1 MMALDWQILL
11 DDCVR
16 FAQRL
21 IQTPSMS
28 HEEATIAILIAD
40 ELRHLEF
47 DEVWVD
53 GIGNVC
59 GRIKGQDSQKG
70 ALVLNTHLDHVDP
83 GERALW
89 SYPPYGAEIVDGRI
103 VGRGACDIKGPL
115 AVQVYSM
122 AALKRA
128 GTLPPRDI
136 VFTGVVQEEIGGA
149 GSQYWVEHLDY
160 PVDLVLVGEPSSNSL
175 SLGHRGIFGLWVTF
189 HGRSVHASVP
199 DKGNNPNYALATFLQ
214 RLQTAQNQLAAHP
227 LLGKTT
233 VSPTIMQVDTKSK
246 NVTPAWA
253 RLFLDFRTATE
264 SSNSLQAFIR
274 MLGDG
279 LNMTIGPGW
288 EGVEIPNSAKPL
300 FGFYTPP
307 DSDLVKRVCNLLA
320 QGTGEKVALSSYQFA
335 TDGRLIA
342 PHGIPVLGYAPGE
355 EFAAH
360 TANESISI
368 EMMSQSLRGYFHLL
382 QQF

>member
-1 MMALDWQILL
+1 MALNWQLL
-11 DDCVR
+11 LEDCVR

-28 HEEATIAILIAD
+28 HEEATIAALIAD
-40 ELRHLEF
+40 ELHHLQF
-47 DEVWVD
+47 DEVWID

-59 GRIKGQDSQKG
+59 GRIWGQDRQKG

-83 GERALW
+83 GERSLW
-89 SYPPYGAEIVDGRI
+89 DVPPYAAEIVDGRI
-103 VGRGACDIKGPL
+103 IGRGASDIKGPL

-128 GTLPPRDI
+128 GILPARDVI
-136 VFTGVVQEEIGGA
+136 FTGVVQEEIGGA
-149 GSQYWVEHLDY
+149 GSQYWVEHLNY
-160 PVDLVLVGEPSSNSL
+160 PVALVLIGEPSSNRL

-199 DKGNNPNYALATFLQ
+199 DRGDNPNYTLATFLQ
-214 RLQTAQNQLAAHP
+214 RLQTAQNQLTTHP

-233 VSPTIMQVDTKSK
+233 VSPTIMQVDTQSK

-264 SSNSLQAFIR
+264 SPNSLKAFIQQ
-274 MLGDG
+274 LGNG
-279 LNMTIGPGW
+279 LNMSIGPGW
-288 EGVEIPNSAKPL
+288 EGVAIPDSHDPL

-307 DSDLVKRVCNLLA
+307 DSPLVKRVCHLLT
-320 QGTGEKVALSSYQFA
+320 QGTGVEPVLSSYQFA
-335 TDGRLIA
+335 TDGRLII
-342 PHGIPVLGYAPGE
+342 PHGIPVIGYAPGN

-360 TANESISI
+360 TANEAISI
-368 EMMSQSLRGYFHLL
+368 EEMRQSLRGYFQLL
-382 QQF
+382 QHF